1 MGGGKHGCKEMDL
14 ERMENFSEQ
23 PCPKRGL
30 EKQSRRW
37 KVMWGPGVGVT
48 TYLYTDGNDSVGE
61 S

>member
-1 MGGGKHGCKEMDL
+1 MGVKKWIQKEWNTFL
-14 ERMENFSEQ
+14 SSQ